1 MADKQVLGTR
11 AYLFAVLN
19 SKQAYDVVATIPA
32 VSPGARRRSGSGAVG
47 SAGQRISQDAVL
59 GWRWQAA
66 SR

>member
-32 VSPGARRRSGSGAVG
+32 VSPGARRSGSGAVG